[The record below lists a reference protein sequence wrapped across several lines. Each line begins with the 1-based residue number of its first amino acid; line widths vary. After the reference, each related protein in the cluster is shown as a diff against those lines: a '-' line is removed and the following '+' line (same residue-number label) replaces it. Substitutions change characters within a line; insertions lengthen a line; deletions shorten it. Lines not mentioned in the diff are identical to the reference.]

1 MHLKLNTCGI
11 EVKIE
16 FGVIFLRN
24 GKLNRK
30 AIGNV
35 LQIPTT
41 HEITVKPVET
51 RRGASKN
58 KTVQNPITETFLNSS
73 YIADVHVTT
82 SGESLLWE
90 TGGCRER
97 ESTLADGHATVSGY
111 FLISGFCHKVN
122 GLAVMESD
130 DVPLIAERLFE
141 LFWVIRMD
149 GNYAPRA

>member
-1 MHLKLNTCGI
+1 MG
-11 EVKIE
+11 VKIE

-97 ESTLADGHATVSGY
+97 ERALADGHVTVSGC
-111 FLISGFCHKVN
+111 FRIVELCVKAKGT
-122 GLAVMESD
+122 AVMEPD
-130 DVPLIAERLFE
+130 DVPFITERLFE
-141 LFWVIRMD
+141 FFRVIRMN
-149 GNYAPRA
+149 GNDAFRV